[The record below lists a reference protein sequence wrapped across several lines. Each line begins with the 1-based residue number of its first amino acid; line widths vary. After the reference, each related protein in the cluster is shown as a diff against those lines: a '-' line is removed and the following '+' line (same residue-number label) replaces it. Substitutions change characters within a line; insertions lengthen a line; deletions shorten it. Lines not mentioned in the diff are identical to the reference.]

1 VQIILGISA
10 FYHDAAASILVDGEI
25 IAAVQEERF
34 SRIKNDAS
42 FPFQSISYCLKE
54 AQISINQID
63 AIVFYDK
70 PFLKF
75 ERLLETYFTFAPKGI
90 GSFLKVIPLWLH
102 EKLFLKKSLRKSLK
116 QLGSKKYKSIPLLF
130 TEHHLSHAASTFYT
144 SKFEEAA
151 ILTIDGVGE
160 WTTASIGYGDNDGI
174 KFIKELEYPHSIGL
188 FYSAVTYF
196 LGFKVNSGEYKLMG
210 LAPYGNPNDEQTSHF
225 ENLLY
230 EHVIHIYEDG
240 SLWLNQKYFSYST
253 TLKMIPEK
261 KWENLFGF
269 SKRNETDQ
277 INQSHANFALAI
289 QHITEKVVIKMAT
302 EAKRLTNSN
311 NLCLAGGVALNCVA
325 NGKLEKLQLF
335 ENIWIQP
342 AAGDAGGS
350 LGAALAI
357 DQLCFKNKRFL
368 PEFDIMK
375 GTYLGPIFS
384 NDEIHK
390 MNIAL
395 QAVSNQLP
403 LEDLLR
409 ITAKYLSEDKVVG
422 WFQDRME
429 FGPRSLGNRSILA
442 NPNGFEMQK
451 KLNLKIKKR
460 EAFRPFAPSVLE
472 EDSGFYFG
480 MDQPSP
486 YMLKVSQL
494 KKEHINLQDVDSYY
508 NLSLLERLYTKRSNL
523 QATTHVD
530 FSSRVQTVNK
540 KQNPKFWGLLNEF
553 KKITGSSVVINTS
566 FNVRGEPIVC
576 RPQEAYQCFMNTE
589 MDILILQNHV
599 YLKEK
604 QIYWQAEM
612 NTTSNFELD

>member
-1 VQIILGISA
+1 MHIILGISA
-10 FYHDAAASILVDGEI
+10 FYHDAAASLLVNGEI

-54 AQISINQID
+54 SQISIDQID
-63 AIVFYDK
+63 AVVFYDK

-75 ERLLETYFTFAPKGI
+75 ERLLESYFTFAPKGI
-90 GSFLKVIPLWLH
+90 VSFLKVIPLWLH
-102 EKLFLKKSLRKSLK
+102 EKLFLKKTLRKSLK

-160 WTTASIGYGDNDGI
+160 WTTASIGYGNNDGI

-210 LAPYGNPNDEQTSHF
+210 LAPYGNPNAEQTSHF

-230 EHVIHIYEDG
+230 EHIIHIYDDG

-261 KWENLFGF
+261 KWEKLFGF

-277 INQSHANFALAI
+277 IDQSHANFALAV
-289 QHITEKVVIKMAT
+289 QHITETVVIKMAT

-311 NLCLAGGVALNCVA
+311 NLCLAGGVALNCVV

-335 ENIWIQP
+335 DNISIQP

-357 DQLCFKNKRFL
+357 DQLYFKNDRFVPKL
-368 PEFDIMK
+368 DIMK
-375 GTYLGPIFS
+375 GTYLGPAFS
-384 NDEIHK
+384 NDEIHS
-390 MNIAL
+390 MNL
-395 QAVSNQLP
+395 GLKAVSDELP
-403 LEDLLR
+403 LEDLLTS
-409 ITAKYLSEDKVVG
+409 TAKYLSEDKVVG

-429 FGPRSLGNRSILA
+429 FGPRALGNRSILA

-460 EAFRPFAPSVLE
+460 EAFRPFAPAVIE
-472 EDSGFYFG
+472 EDASTYFD
-480 MDQPSP
+480 MNLPSP
-486 YMLKVSQL
+486 YMLKVVAL
-494 KKEHINLQDVDSYY
+494 KKEHINLQDANQYY
-508 NLSLLERLYTKRSNL
+508 NLSLLERLYTRRSNL

-530 FSSRVQTVNK
+530 FSSRVQTVNE
-540 KQNPKFWGLLNEF
+540 KQNPKFWGLLKEF
-553 KKITGSSVVINTS
+553 KKITGSSVLINTS

-576 RPQEAYQCFMNTE
+576 NPREAYQCFMNTE
-589 MDILILQNHV
+589 MDVLILQNHV

-604 QIYWQAEM
+604 QIYWQSEM
-612 NTTSNFELD
+612 NNNSNFELD